1 MKITKSET
9 KEMVLTLTVNIV
21 NGDYIDKVSK
31 ILRDYKKSVA
41 IPGFRKGK
49 TPMGIIEKK
58 YKKPVLVDEV
68 YKIVQESLYKF
79 ISDEK
84 NITALIAI
92 GLSGSVIS

>member
-1 MKITKSET
+1 MKITKSKT

-58 YKKPVLVDEV
+58 YKKRE
-68 YKIVQESLYKF
+68 
-79 ISDEK
+79 
-84 NITALIAI
+84 ITTFFV
-92 GLSGSVIS
+92 S

>member
-49 TPMGIIEKK
+49 TPMGIIEK
-58 YKKPVLVDEV
+58 
-68 YKIVQESLYKF
+68 I
-79 ISDEK
+79 
-84 NITALIAI
+84 
-92 GLSGSVIS
+92 